1 MEQQKNKKMVGIYPP
16 FLYYNIY
23 MARVKSK
30 WICQECGYETAGYL
44 GKCPECG
51 AWGSLVEEVQF
62 ASKPQQ
68 ASVHDEFINREKPE
82 LLKDIHIGEELRV
95 STNISE
101 FDRILGGG
109 LVQGSLVLIA
119 GDPGIG
125 KSTILLQTSGE
136 LCKNNKKVLYVSAEE
151 SASQLKLRAQRLSIN
166 SDSLYVYPQTS
177 MESIKSQIEEIMPD
191 VVVIDSIQAIYSQNV
206 ASSAGSV
213 SQIRECTNILMHI
226 AKSKTIIVIG
236 HVTKEGNIAGP
247 KVLEHMV
254 DTVIYFEGD
263 KYKSYRMLRS
273 MKNRFGNTSEVGI
286 FEMHSDGL
294 KEVKNPNE
302 LFLNERSQIAT
313 PGSAIIVTNEGT
325 RPLLVEIQALVG
337 TTPYPSPRRVT
348 NGVDTSRVLQIL
360 AVLEKR
366 VGLNLSKQ
374 DVYVNVMGGID
385 VYEPSAD
392 LGIALAVATCARDVV
407 VDPQTVII
415 GEIGLSGEIHPVN
428 NIEKRLNEA
437 VMSGFKKAIIPYAN
451 KVEDKRI
458 EIVPV
463 KRLMDAI
470 SACISPV
477 EKK

>member
-1 MEQQKNKKMVGIYPP
+1 
-16 FLYYNIY
+16 
-23 MARVKSK
+23 MAKVKSK
-30 WICQECGYETAGYL
+30 WVCTECGYETAGYL

-51 AWGSLVEEVQF
+51 AWGSLVEETQF
-62 ASKPQQ
+62 EVKQTLPQ
-68 ASVHDEFINREKPE
+68 SEFINTQKPE
-82 LLKDIHIGEELRV
+82 LLKDIHIGKEVRV

-136 LCKNNKKVLYVSAEE
+136 LCNSGKKVLYISAEE
-151 SASQLKLRAQRLSIN
+151 SANQLKLRAERLNIN
-166 SDSLYVYPQTS
+166 SDNLYVYPQTLL
-177 MESIKSQIEEIMPD
+177 ENIKTQIDEVMPD
-191 VVVIDSIQAIYSQNV
+191 IVVVDSIQAIYSQNV
-206 ASSAGSV
+206 SSTAGSV
-213 SQIRECTNILMHI
+213 SQIRECCNILMHI
-226 AKSKTIIVIG
+226 AKSKNITVLVIG
-236 HVTKEGNIAGP
+236 HVTKDGNIAGP

-302 LFLNERSQIAT
+302 LFLNERSQVCV

-337 TTPYPSPRRVT
+337 TTPYATPRRVT

-374 DVYVNVMGGID
+374 DVYVNVTGGID
-385 VYEPSAD
+385 VSEPSAD

-415 GEIGLSGEIHPVN
+415 GEIGLSGEIHPVS

-437 VMSGFKKAIIPYAN
+437 VTSGFKKAIIPYAN
-451 KVEDKRI
+451 KIDYDKI

-470 SACISPV
+470 SACVS
-477 EKK
+477 KG